1 MAVITFKDNSAEF
14 LQALNAAN
22 GRILTMA
29 GDMIRTDAV
38 KNSPKRTGALQG
50 SWIVEVDTDAQTVTI
65 GVPLNALERNYAKY
79 IEAGTKTKKGATKIP
94 AHHMLQNAVNAN
106 MGKFQ
111 GLALTEY
118 KNA

>member
-14 LQALNAAN
+14 LAALNTAN

-38 KNSPKRTGALQG
+38 KNSPKRTGALQQ
-50 SWIVEVDTDAQTVTI
+50 SWVVEVDTDAQTVTI
-65 GVPLNALERNYAKY
+65 GVPVDALERNYAKY
-79 IEAGTKTKKGATKIP
+79 VEAGTTKMQP
-94 AHHMLQNAVNAN
+94 PRHMLTNAVNAN
-106 MGKFQ
+106 IGKFQ

>member
-14 LQALNAAN
+14 LAALNTAN

-38 KNSPKRTGALQG
+38 KNSPKRTGALQQ

-65 GVPLNALERNYAKY
+65 GVPVDALERNYAKY
-79 IEAGTKTKKGATKIP
+79 VETGTSKMAG
-94 AHHMLQNAVNAN
+94 HHMLTNAVNEN
-106 MGKFQ
+106 IGKFQ